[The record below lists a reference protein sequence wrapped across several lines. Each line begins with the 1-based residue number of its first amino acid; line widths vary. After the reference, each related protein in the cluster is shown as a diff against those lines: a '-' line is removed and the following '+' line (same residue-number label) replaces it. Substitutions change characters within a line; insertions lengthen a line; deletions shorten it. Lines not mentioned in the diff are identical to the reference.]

1 MKNTRAVLYGFSTEG
16 ITLVNSILKNESF
29 MIVDESTRFANS
41 YEKSSSH
48 QIYASEIT
56 DLIPG
61 DITISKSNFVFFG
74 PKLKIGSDWSFIA
87 YHLKYVAGNLKK
99 GQHFINLLP
108 VEVGKNEQIIEMI
121 EAVSGLK
128 AGKDFGYHY
137 FPAGNPSIIASIFE
151 GKKEPW
157 MGQEVEL
164 NKAEEKFLLDTLDS
178 FTEKFRR
185 TWLKRKQQIFY
196 SYYVKGYYTISL
208 IPGSFGKNSPVSGMS
223 KLYMKSVDDFAFV
236 ILEKIKEKIKAL
248 SIKPTKASIYLV
260 WDVDAN
266 ELLGES
272 EYFRTRLIQRLNEFF
287 SQTKL
292 LSIERLESYIL
303 NYQLSKEELLLV
315 CDEIFENRIKDKVD
329 SQKIVK
335 ATI

>member
-1 MKNTRAVLYGFSTEG
+1 MKNPKAVLYGFSTEG

-29 MIVDESTRFANS
+29 MIVDENTRFANP
-41 YEKSSSH
+41 YEKNSSRQS
-48 QIYASEIT
+48 YSNEIT

-61 DITISKSNFVFFG
+61 DMQINSSSYVFFG
-74 PKLKIGSDWSFIA
+74 PKLKIGSDWSFVTF
-87 YHLKYVAGNLKK
+87 HLKYVAGNLKK

-108 VEVGKNEQIIEMI
+108 VEIGKNEQIMETV

-137 FPAGNPSIIASIFE
+137 FPVGSASIIASLFE

-157 MGQEVEL
+157 MGQTLDL
-164 NKAEEKFLLDTLDS
+164 NKAEEKFLLDALDA

-185 TWLKRKQQIFY
+185 VWLKGKQQIFY
-196 SYYVKGYYTISL
+196 SYYIKGYYTISL
-208 IPGSFGKNSPVSGMS
+208 IPESFGKNSPVSGLS
-223 KLYMKSVDDFAFV
+223 KVYMKSAEDFAV
-236 ILEKIKEKIKAL
+236 YVLEKIKDRVKEL
-248 SIKPTKASIYLV
+248 SIKPTKASVYLV
-260 WDVDAN
+260 WDVDSY

-272 EYFRTRLIQRLNEFF
+272 EYFRARLIERLNEFF

-292 LSIERLESYIL
+292 VSIERLESYIL

-315 CDEIFENRIKDKVD
+315 CDEIFENRIRDKVD